1 MAQEQGRCKRV
12 GESDLN
18 IFWKRRLEEAEVM
31 LKGYRALDLTDEK
44 GFLCGRVLGDL
55 GADVIKVEKPGG
67 DPSRSVGPFYHD
79 EPHPEKSLYWFAFNA
94 NKRGITLDITT
105 KDGKAIFI
113 KLLKTSDF
121 IIESFPPG
129 YMDSLG
135 LGSEE
140 LSKINPRLIFV
151 SVSPFGQ
158 TGPYKK
164 YKGSDIILMAMGG
177 FMFLTGDKDRPPLR
191 ISVPQAYLHGGL
203 QAAAGAM
210 VALYWREKTGEGQHV
225 DLSIQH
231 AITMTMLNT
240 PAFWFL
246 DKAIIHRAGPF
257 RVAGRAHVEQRNTW
271 PCKDGYITTIIAGG
285 DLGAPVNK
293 RLVEWMDSE
302 GMANDFL
309 KNKELEKLDMAKITP
324 ELEAAIEGPI
334 GQFFLAHTRK
344 ELYEGAIKRQIWLY
358 PVQTCEDLM
367 KSPQLLERKFWRN
380 VEHPGL
386 GAFITFPGHPA
397 KSSEVNFDLKNC
409 APSPGEHNIQIY
421 EEIGMSK
428 EELIML
434 QQGGVI

>member
-1 MAQEQGRCKRV
+1 MEKAK
-12 GESDLN
+12 
-18 IFWKRRLEEAEVM
+18 IM

-55 GADVIKVEKPGG
+55 GTDVIKLEKPGG
-67 DPSRSVGPFYHD
+67 DPSRNIGPFYHD
-79 EPHPEKSLYWFAFNA
+79 EAEGEKSLYWFAFNA

-105 KDGKAIFI
+105 EDGKAIF
-113 KLLKTSDF
+113 KRLAMSSDF
-121 IIESFPPG
+121 LIESSSPG

-135 LGSEE
+135 LGYEE
-140 LSKINPRLIFV
+140 LSKINPGLIFV
-151 SVSPFGQ
+151 SISPFGQ
-158 TGPYKK
+158 TGPYKD
-164 YKGSDIILMAMGG
+164 YKASDIVLMATGG
-177 FMFLTGDKDRPPLR
+177 FMFLTGDKDRPPVR

-210 VALYWREKTGEGQHV
+210 VALYWRERTGEGQHV

-231 AITMTMLNT
+231 AITVTTLNT

-246 DKAIIHRAGPF
+246 DRTIIHRAGPF

-271 PCKDGYITTIIAGG
+271 ACKDGYMTTIIAGG

-309 KNKELEKLDMAKITP
+309 KNRELEKLDMSKITP
-324 ELEAAIEGPI
+324 ELEAAIEEPI
-334 GQFFLAHTRK
+334 GQFFRTHTMK

-367 KSPQLLERKFWRN
+367 NSLQLKERTFWVN
-380 VEHPGL
+380 VEHTDLKTSVNYPGPS
-386 GAFITFPGHPA
+386 I
-397 KSSEVNFDLKNC
+397 KSSEVYCGIRHC
-409 APSPGEHNIQIY
+409 APRPGQHNIEIY
-421 EEIGMSK
+421 EKEMGMSR

-434 QQGGVI
+434 KQALVI